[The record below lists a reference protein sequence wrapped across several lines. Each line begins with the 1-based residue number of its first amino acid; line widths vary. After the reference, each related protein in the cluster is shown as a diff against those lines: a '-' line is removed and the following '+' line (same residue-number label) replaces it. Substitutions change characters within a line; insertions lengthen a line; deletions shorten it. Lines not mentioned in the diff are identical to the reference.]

1 MADPVSLAVIGMGAA
16 AAGGGVSALGS
27 LFSGQAQSNMYNYQA
42 GVALANAKVAKQDA
56 QYALDS
62 GEVEAQQAGM
72 RGRFQQGA
80 TKVGIAS
87 GNIDTSTGSGS
98 QVLKSETEVTQENE
112 GVIRADAAKRA
123 YGFEVGAAE
132 DVAQSSADIAAG
144 KTSVTAGDIGA
155 VSTILSTAGNVSS
168 KWLQASQAFGTPD
181 ANVNPDSA
189 AGQVA
194 YSSSIYGG

>member
-1 MADPVSLAVIGMGAA
+1 MADPISLVAAIGMGAS

-27 LFSGQAQSNMYNYQA
+27 LFSGQAQKKMYDYQA

-112 GVIRADAAKRA
+112 GVIRANAAKRA

-132 DVAQSSADIAAG
+132 DVAQSSAYKVAG
-144 KTSVTAGDIGA
+144 ETSVTAGDIGA
-155 VSTILSTAGNVSS
+155 VSSILGAAGSVSS
-168 KWLQASQAFGTPD
+168 KWLQAGQSFGFGSNAGD
-181 ANVNPDSA
+181 AS
-189 AGQVA
+189 
-194 YSSSIYGG
+194 GGKLGD

>member
-1 MADPVSLAVIGMGAA
+1 MAFPAVLAGVGMGA
-16 AAGGGVSALGS
+16 GALGGITS
-27 LFSGQAQSNMYNYQA
+27 AIGSIFSGKAQSNMYNYQA

-112 GVIRADAAKRA
+112 GVIRANAAKRA

-168 KWLQASQAFGTPD
+168 KWLQASQAFGTPTDTSGD
-181 ANVNPDSA
+181 ASA
-189 AGQVA
+189 GKSGV
-194 YSSSIYGG
+194 YSD

>member
-1 MADPVSLAVIGMGAA
+1 MAFPAILAGVGMGA
-16 AAGGGVSALGS
+16 GALGGITS
-27 LFSGQAQSNMYNYQA
+27 AIGNLFSGQAQKKMYDYQA

-87 GNIDTSTGSGS
+87 GNIDTSTGSGGK
-98 QVLKSETEVTQENE
+98 VLASETEVTQENE
-112 GVIRADAAKRA
+112 GVIRANAAKRA

-155 VSTILSTAGNVSS
+155 TSSILGAAGSVSS
-168 KWLQASQAFGTPD
+168 KWLQASQAFGTPADTSGD
-181 ANVNPDSA
+181 ASA
-189 AGQVA
+189 GKSGA
-194 YSSSIYGG
+194 YSG

>member
-1 MADPVSLAVIGMGAA
+1 MADPVSLAVIGMAA
-16 AAGGGVSALGS
+16 GAAGGGVSALGS
-27 LFSGQAQSNMYNYQA
+27 LFSGQAQKKMYDYQA

-112 GVIRADAAKRA
+112 GVIRANAAKRA

-155 VSTILSTAGNVSS
+155 TSSILGAVGNVSS
-168 KWLQASQAFGTPD
+168 KWLQAGQSFGFGDTGGD
-181 ANVNPDSA
+181 AG
-189 AGQVA
+189 AGKSGV
-194 YSSSIYGG
+194 YSG

>member
-27 LFSGQAQSNMYNYQA
+27 LFSGQAQKNMYNYQA
-42 GVALANAKVAKQDA
+42 GVARANAVVAKQDA
-56 QYALDS
+56 AYALAS
-62 GEVEAQQAGM
+62 GEVEAQQSGM
-72 RGRFQQGA
+72 KTRFQEGA
-80 TKVGIAS
+80 TKVGIAA
-87 GNIDTSTGSGS
+87 GNIDTSTGSAGK
-98 QVLKSETEVTQENE
+98 VIASETEIGQENE
-112 GVIRADAAKRA
+112 AVIRANAAKKA

-132 DVAQSSADIAAG
+132 DVAQAG
-144 KTSVTAGDIGA
+144 AYTVAGETSVTAGDIGA
-155 VSTILSTAGNVSS
+155 VSSVLGAAGNVSS

>member
-1 MADPVSLAVIGMGAA
+1 MAFPAVLAGVGMGAGA
-16 AAGGGVSALGS
+16 LGGVTSAIGN

-56 QYALDS
+56 AYATAS

-112 GVIRADAAKRA
+112 GVIRANAAKRA

-132 DVAQSSADIAAG
+132 DVAQSSAYKVAG
-144 KTSVTAGDIGA
+144 ETSVTAGDIGA
-155 VSTILSTAGNVSS
+155 VSSILGAAGNVSS
-168 KWLQASQAFGTPD
+168 KWLQAGQSFGFGDTGGD
-181 ANVNPDSA
+181 AG
-189 AGQVA
+189 AGKSGV
-194 YSSSIYGG
+194 YSG